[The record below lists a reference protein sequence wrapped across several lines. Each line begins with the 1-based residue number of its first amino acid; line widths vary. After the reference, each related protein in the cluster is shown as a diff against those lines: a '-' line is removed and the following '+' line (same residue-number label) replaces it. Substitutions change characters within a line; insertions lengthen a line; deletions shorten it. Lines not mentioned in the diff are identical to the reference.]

1 MLLPFRI
8 ASLFCLIDLKH
19 FVLADCRPFK
29 PKHVDLWLKN
39 DTIKIQFLKKKKN
52 RRKHRMIRSLK
63 YRDVV

>member
-39 DTIKIQFLKKKKN
+39 DTIKIQFL
-52 RRKHRMIRSLK
+52 
-63 YRDVV
+63 